1 MTDLPEALRLMDADY
16 RSDPGKAV
24 RSQSFIR
31 YLHEYLADA
40 LEGRLTAWAKGT
52 RGIFVKKEASI
63 IGSAKPKDVDVAV
76 IDPFNGPLMLI
87 GVRSQ
92 MSSVGKN
99 VLGYYEMLLGEV
111 TSLQDRFPISTH
123 GYVYL
128 HPKTAIKVG
137 KEAEIIDHPRYARM
151 YAAMTGRPG
160 RDYKNLR
167 GVLDEFA
174 YMVVDFNASPG
185 ATIEDALVGTA
196 VPTAEVDLR
205 ISTFVDRLIAT
216 FKSRLV
222 FWDVFT

>member
-1 MTDLPEALRLMDADY
+1 MDLDEALRLMGVDY
-16 RSDPGKAV
+16 RADPNRAV

-31 YLHEYLADA
+31 YLHEYLASS
-40 LEGRLTAWAKGT
+40 LESRLTPWARNT
-52 RGIFVKKEASI
+52 RGIYVKQEASI

-76 IDPFNGPLMLI
+76 IDPSNGPLMLI

-128 HPKTAIKVG
+128 HPLRSIREG
-137 KEAEIIDHPRYARM
+137 KEAEIIDHPRYARL
-151 YAAMTGRPG
+151 YAAMTGRG
-160 RDYKNLR
+160 ARDYKNLR
-167 GVLDEFA
+167 GVVDQFA
-174 YMVVDFNASPG
+174 YMVVDFNARPR
-185 ATIEDALVGTA
+185 ATVEDNLVAAA
-196 VPTAEVDLR
+196 VPPEELDLR
-205 ISTFVDRLIAT
+205 IGTFVDRMVVT

-222 FWDVFT
+222 FWDVFL